1 MIHRLSTFMKDLIA
15 AASGVNDS
23 QQEGTYT
30 EPTGGILT
38 VRSELSELIHKIV
51 MPGVK
56 ALEGV

>member
-1 MIHRLSTFMKDLIA
+1 MKDLIA